1 MTDIENRLRD
11 ALSTAAATAADVR
24 PLTVPARR
32 RSRTPFRGA
41 AVALAIAVTAF
52 GVVRLDNAS
61 SLSRENIVAM
71 AMSGPEQSGYAD
83 VSVFLCK
90 QDDPIP
96 TCGHATTEDEKA
108 EIRRTLEARPEVDRV
123 LFEDRRQALEKFR
136 RQNADDPTLLKA
148 IAVEDMPESF
158 RAWLRPEADSKAVAR
173 AMGEQPGVSNAIDTP
188 CMLRNA
194 SLWSLVEY
202 VLPWSEPEQ
211 CSFPAFEVPE
221 PS

>member
-11 ALSTAAATAADVR
+11 ALSAASATVADVR
-24 PLTVPARR
+24 PLVVPVR
-32 RSRTPFRGA
+32 RSRAPLRIA
-41 AVALAIAVTAF
+41 AVALAVAVTVF
-52 GVVRLDNAS
+52 GVVRLSTS
-61 SLSRENIVAM
+61 STLSRENIVAM

-90 QDDPIP
+90 QDDLFP
-96 TCGHATTEDEKA
+96 TCGHVMTEDEKA
-108 EIRRTLEARPEVDRV
+108 EMRRTLETRPEVERV
-123 LFEDRRQALEKFR
+123 FFEDRRQAWEKFR
-136 RQNADDPTLLKA
+136 SQNADNPALVKA

-158 RAWLRPEADSKAVAR
+158 RAWIRPGADSKAVAR
-173 AMGEQPGVSNAIDTP
+173 AMGELPGVSNALDTS

-194 SLWSLVEY
+194 SLWSLVEH

-221 PS
+221 PG